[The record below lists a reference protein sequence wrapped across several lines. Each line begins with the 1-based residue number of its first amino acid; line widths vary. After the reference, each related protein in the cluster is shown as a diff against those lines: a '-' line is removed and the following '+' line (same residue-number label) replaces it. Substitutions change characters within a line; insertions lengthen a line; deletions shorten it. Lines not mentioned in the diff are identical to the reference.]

1 MPVVSRGPRRPDS
14 CLSPAE
20 FPELVSAAKGTGELT
35 RRGQTELG
43 ASKMADETLAG
54 LDEGALRKLVS
65 GSIIPAMR
73 ADKTGQ
79 RGRACPGYLSADK
92 RR

>member
-1 MPVVSRGPRRPDS
+1 MPVVSGGLRRPDS
-14 CLSPAE
+14 RLSTAE
-20 FPELVSAAKGTGELT
+20 FPELASGATGTGELT
-35 RRGQTELG
+35 RKGWTEFR

-65 GSIIPAMR
+65 GRIISTMKT
-73 ADKTGQ
+73 DKPGR
-79 RGRACPGYLSADK
+79 RGRVCPGYLSGDE